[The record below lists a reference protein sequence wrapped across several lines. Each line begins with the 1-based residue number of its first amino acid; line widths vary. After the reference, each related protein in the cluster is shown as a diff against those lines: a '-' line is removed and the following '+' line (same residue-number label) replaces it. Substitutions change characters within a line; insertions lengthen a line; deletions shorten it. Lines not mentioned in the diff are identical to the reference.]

1 MTIII
6 GDTTCGIPVQE
17 AKKLNIPML
26 PQIIVFGHDSY
37 RDDYEIDHQTFI
49 NKLKESTELPKTAA
63 PSPKLYEPYFID
75 AEENTQ
81 DVVILCPSSELSGTY
96 RSAMTA
102 ANENGKLNIY
112 IIDTKTIGGGLASL
126 VLLAK
131 QWADAGMPAKD
142 IVININKMLPK
153 EKNYFVVDT
162 LDYLYKGGRI
172 GGAKHL
178 FGSMLQI
185 KPILSIANGQV
196 EATENQR
203 TKKRAISRLFDL
215 VDADFPGNDYGHLTV
230 MHGDAESDAYILAD
244 QLKEKYNLKS
254 VPIYHLPPAFLVHAG
269 PGLIGV
275 SYFRK

>member
-6 GDTTCGIPVQE
+6 ADTTSGIALPDAE
-17 AKKLNIPML
+17 KMHIPLL
-26 PQIIVFGHDSY
+26 PQIIVFGQDSY

-63 PSPKLYEPYFID
+63 PSPKLYEPYFEE
-75 AEENTQ
+75 AEAKKQ
-81 DVVILCPSSELSGTY
+81 DIVILCPSSDLSGTY
-96 RSAMTA
+96 RSAVTA

-112 IIDTKTIGGGLASL
+112 IIDTKTIGGGLASM
-126 VLLAK
+126 VLLAN
-131 QWADAGMPAKD
+131 QWANAGMPAKE

-162 LDYLYKGGRI
+162 LDYLHKGGRI
-172 GGAKHL
+172 GGAQHL

-185 KPILSIANGQV
+185 KPILSIKDGQV
-196 EATENQR
+196 QAAESQR
-203 TKKRAISRLFDL
+203 TKKRAIARLFDFIE
-215 VDADFPGNDYGHLTV
+215 VDFPGNDFGHLTV

-244 QLKEKYNLKS
+244 QIKEKYNLTS

-269 PGLIGV
+269 PGLIGI
-275 SYFRK
+275 SYFKK

>member
-6 GDTTCGIPVQE
+6 GDTTCGIPVHE
-17 AKKLNIPML
+17 AKKLDILLL
-26 PQIIVFGHDSY
+26 PQIIVFGQDSY

-49 NKLKESTELPKTAA
+49 NKLKESTDLPKTAA
-63 PSPKLYEPYFID
+63 PSPKLYEPYFLE
-75 AEENTQ
+75 AEEKKQ
-81 DVVILCPSSELSGTY
+81 DIIILCPSAALSGTY

-131 QWADAGMPAKD
+131 QWANAGMPAKE

-162 LDYLYKGGRI
+162 LDYLHKGGRI

-185 KPILSIANGQV
+185 KPILSIVNGQV
-196 EATENQR
+196 EAAENQR
-203 TKKRAISRLFDL
+203 TKKRAISRLYEL
-215 VDADFPGNDYGHLTV
+215 VDADFPGNEYGHLTV

-244 QLKEKYNLKS
+244 QLKEKYSLNN

-269 PGLIGV
+269 TGLIGL
-275 SYFRK
+275 SYFKK